1 MMSQGQKVVAETAQ
15 IQKIL
20 LQIQEVKV
28 GMLAATLQISKM
40 QNELK
45 QSIGAIEDKSSIPAL

>member
-1 MMSQGQKVVAETAQ
+1 MSQGQKVVAETAQ